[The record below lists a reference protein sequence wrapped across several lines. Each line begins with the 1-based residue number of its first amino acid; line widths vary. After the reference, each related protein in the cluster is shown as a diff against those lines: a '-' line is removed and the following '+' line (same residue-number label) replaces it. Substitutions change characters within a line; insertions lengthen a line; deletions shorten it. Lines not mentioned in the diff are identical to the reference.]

1 MAQSEAP
8 KANPFGSSTTP
19 AATQSSNPFG
29 SMSQSVPSS
38 TENAVTG
45 QNDAIVYTQV
55 EKLDD
60 EEIKAFQADEFTLET
75 IPIHPPPKEACR

>member
-1 MAQSEAP
+1 
-8 KANPFGSSTTP
+8 
-19 AATQSSNPFG
+19 
-29 SMSQSVPSS
+29 MSLLKSS

-55 EKLDD
+55 EKLSD
-60 EEIKAFQADEFTLET
+60 EEIKAYQADEFTLET